1 MNAHRVIN
9 FAAELLPHSSHAM
22 SSHGKS
28 GLALKAHWDTF
39 ILEGGQDVFY
49 MLYSH
54 YHDYLI
60 YLGNFKGATVDRSKD
75 CINDLFLYV
84 FENRIRLQHIR
95 NHHNY
100 LVTAFLRNLF
110 RKPHFSAEESLELQD
125 LPEMP
130 AYPSAEA
137 EYIQQTSRDQ
147 ATQILDGYISQL
159 SDSQTKIV
167 YQKFYLGLTYE
178 EIAETN
184 DISIKTAYNTIYN
197 SVERLRKLIGHDY
210 ASALAAAI
218 SLFSILFLIFF
229 QKA

>member
-1 MNAHRVIN
+1 MPN
-9 FAAELLPHSSHAM
+9 FATELLPHSSQVM
-22 SSHGKS
+22 PSYGKS
-28 GLALKAHWDTF
+28 GIALKIHWDTF
-39 ILEGGQDVFY
+39 ISEGNQDVFY
-49 MLYSH
+49 ALYSH

-60 YLGNFKGATVDRSKD
+60 YLGNLKGATLDKSKD

-110 RKPHFSAEESLELQD
+110 RKPHFNAEESLELQD

-137 EYIQQTSRDQ
+137 EFIQRTSREQ
-147 ATQILDGYISQL
+147 AIQILDGYISQL

-178 EIAETN
+178 EIALMN
-184 DISIKTAYNTIYN
+184 DISIKTAYNTIFN
-197 SVERLRKLIGHDY
+197 AVEKLRKLIGQEY
-210 ASALAAAI
+210 VSVLSAAI
-218 SLFSILFLIFF
+218 SLFTLLFLFF
-229 QKA
+229 LQKA

>member
-1 MNAHRVIN
+1 M
-9 FAAELLPHSSHAM
+9 AELLPHNSKVMFSY
-22 SSHGKS
+22 GKS
-28 GLALKAHWDTF
+28 GIALRIHWDTF
-39 ILEGGQDVFY
+39 ITEGDDDDFY
-49 MLYSH
+49 KLYCH

-60 YLGNFKGATVDRSKD
+60 YLGNLKGATLDKSKD

-84 FENRIRLQHIR
+84 FENRIRLQHIQ

-110 RKPHFSAEESLELQD
+110 RKPRFSAEEGLELQD

-137 EYIQQTSRDQ
+137 EYIQRTSREQ
-147 ATQILDGYISQL
+147 AIEVLDGYINQL

-178 EIAETN
+178 EIALVNE
-184 DISIKTAYNTIYN
+184 ISIKTAYNTIFN
-197 SVERLRKLIGHDY
+197 AVEKLRKLIGPEY
-210 ASALAAAI
+210 ASVLSAAI
-218 SLFSILFLIFF
+218 SLFSLLFLIFLK
-229 QKA
+229 KA